1 MYDVL
6 ASNEAKELNVGEA
19 QGPALQLPGRAVYLA
34 PSGTFFCQHKTRLAP
49 ITKAVRPYIFKA
61 ERGKCYCS
69 LALPRR
75 TAKLPLACIV
85 KD

>member
-1 MYDVL
+1 M
-6 ASNEAKELNVGEA
+6 
-19 QGPALQLPGRAVYLA
+19 YLA

-49 ITKAVRPYIFKA
+49 ITKAARPYIYKA
-61 ERGKCYCS
+61 ERGKCHCS